1 MVCLLTR
8 VVVVVVVV
16 ALVVLI
22 VAQREGV
29 FRDEPR
35 GALHAQRERVSYIR
49 DIMHKRHHIQETS
62 YIRDTYKRHHIQEKS
77 LIRDI
82 IYNMVRK
89 NKRFA

>member
-35 GALHAQRERVSYIR
+35 GALHAQRDGAPTLSMSRLPAGEP
-49 DIMHKRHHIQETS
+49 
-62 YIRDTYKRHHIQEKS
+62 
-77 LIRDI
+77 
-82 IYNMVRK
+82 
-89 NKRFA
+89 